1 MDQWVHKVKIQGK
14 KNMTDVQNEYTL
26 TRKEF
31 ADKLGKSVGSVKQ
44 DMRRGKHKDL
54 YIFDGK
60 NYLFKEPRV
69 SMNPVPGSNPS
80 VVPSDKPGVVRKVRR
95 GKHFEGKYPNRF
107 MKAHNEKKILLKIY
121 KGISESEAKEFINDY
136 DKWKNDK
143 KVEQQ
148 EAAKKYKTNYKNYGW
163 GIYNCKTVEPSWT
176 INYTNPKLP
185 PKPKTYY

>member
-1 MDQWVHKVKIQGK
+1 
-14 KNMTDVQNEYTL
+14 MTNVINDYIL

-44 DMRRGKHKDL
+44 DMRRGKHKDH
-54 YIFDGK
+54 YIFNGK

-136 DKWKNDK
+136 DKWKVDK
-143 KVEQQ
+143 RVEQQ
-148 EAAKKYKTNYKNYGW
+148 ELSKQNCKTIYKNYGR
-163 GIYNCKTVEPSWT
+163 GVYNCKNVEPLWDIDYS
-176 INYTNPKLP
+176 NPKV
-185 PKPKTYY
+185 PKKTKTYY